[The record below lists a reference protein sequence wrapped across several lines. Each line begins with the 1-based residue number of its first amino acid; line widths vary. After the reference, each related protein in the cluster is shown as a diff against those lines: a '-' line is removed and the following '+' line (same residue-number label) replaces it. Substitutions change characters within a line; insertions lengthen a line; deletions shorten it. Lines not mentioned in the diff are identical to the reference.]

1 MSKMRKLLAAVL
13 VASMLLGSNGITY
26 AAEAAGADDTVSA
39 VEVVEEA
46 AEKESNQAA
55 DAELPD
61 EREEAAAPDVSSE
74 KSGDEEAPA
83 EEIAADT
90 SEDEDA
96 SAEESADEAS
106 ADESTDDAS
115 AEESVDDA
123 SADEST
129 DDASEEESVDEAS
142 EDERIDVSIKS
153 IDDVVEV
160 SDRVEEFCRSR
171 GISKRS
177 SYMAAL
183 AMEEMAVNIVE
194 HGFTKDSKEH
204 TIDVRVTHKE
214 GKVILRIKDDCI
226 PFSPAEQQKLAE
238 KEDITSNIGIRM
250 VFRTASDI
258 QYQNILG
265 LNVLTIRI

>member
-39 VEVVEEA
+39 VEVAEEA

-96 SAEESADEAS
+96 SAEESADEA
-106 ADESTDDAS
+106 
-115 AEESVDDA
+115 
-123 SADEST
+123 
-129 DDASEEESVDEAS
+129 
-142 EDERIDVSIKS
+142 
-153 IDDVVEV
+153 
-160 SDRVEEFCRSR
+160 
-171 GISKRS
+171 
-177 SYMAAL
+177 
-183 AMEEMAVNIVE
+183 
-194 HGFTKDSKEH
+194 
-204 TIDVRVTHKE
+204 
-214 GKVILRIKDDCI
+214 
-226 PFSPAEQQKLAE
+226 
-238 KEDITSNIGIRM
+238 
-250 VFRTASDI
+250 
-258 QYQNILG
+258 
-265 LNVLTIRI
+265 